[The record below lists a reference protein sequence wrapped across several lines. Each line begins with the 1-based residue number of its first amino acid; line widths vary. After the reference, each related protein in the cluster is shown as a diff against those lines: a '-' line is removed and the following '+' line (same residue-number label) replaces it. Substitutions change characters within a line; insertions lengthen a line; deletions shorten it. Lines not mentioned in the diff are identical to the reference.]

1 MTIRTNKEIKEQ
13 AQALFAD
20 LGMDL
25 STAVN
30 LFLRQS
36 VKEDALPFRPDRKEI
51 PNRKTRKAIKN
62 AVHGKNMVGPFK
74 TTDEL
79 MEYLDA

>member
-30 LFLRQS
+30 LFLHQS
-36 VKEDALPFRPDRKEI
+36 VKEDALPFKPDRKEV
-51 PNRKTRKAIKN
+51 PNLRTRRAIKN
-62 AVHGKNMVGPFK
+62 AVKGKNMVGPFD
-74 TTDEL
+74 TVEEL
-79 MEYLDA
+79 MESLNA